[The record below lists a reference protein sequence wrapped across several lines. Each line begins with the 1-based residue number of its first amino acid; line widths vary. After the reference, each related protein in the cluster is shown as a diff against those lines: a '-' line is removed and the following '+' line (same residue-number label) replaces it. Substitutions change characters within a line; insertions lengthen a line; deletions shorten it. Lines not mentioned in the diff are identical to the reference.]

1 MLGNAKANHNRFRSD
16 LAEIKNRN
24 PPKNQKDHLQ
34 KNALFNIN
42 MLYKLRKAVVKCCDD
57 YSSMA
62 SKSLSKSIEGT
73 GLKKILILKH
83 ASKITNSS
91 CTSIGGNNSENSLN

>member
-24 PPKNQKDHLQ
+24 PPKNKKDHLQ
-34 KNALFNIN
+34 KNALYNIN

-73 GLKKILILKH
+73 GLKNI
-83 ASKITNSS
+83 NSQT
-91 CTSIGGNNSENSLN
+91 CFKDYK

>member
-34 KNALFNIN
+34 KNALYNIN
-42 MLYKLRKAVVKCCDD
+42 MLYKLRKAVVKCL
-57 YSSMA
+57 M
-62 SKSLSKSIEGT
+62 I
-73 GLKKILILKH
+73 IPQWR
-83 ASKITNSS
+83 
-91 CTSIGGNNSENSLN
+91 LNH